1 MRVKDFW
8 LAFVPLFVAV
18 DVIGVLPLFLSMT
31 HNMEPQDVRRIV
43 VRSIAT
49 AAVFALFFAAA
60 GPAALKLLGITVL
73 DFMVAGG
80 ALLLALALRELLAE
94 KEPQHTIE
102 HMGLGV
108 VPLGVPLVTGPA
120 VLTTSIL
127 LVDQYGLPV
136 TGSAIAAN
144 MLLAG
149 LAFRFGGMLRHVLG
163 STGTSILSKVANLF
177 LAAIGVMMVRRGVE
191 GFLAGPNL

>member
-60 GPAALKLLGITVL
+60 GPTALKLLGITVL

-94 KEPQHTIE
+94 KEPQHAIE

>member
-1 MRVKDFW
+1 MKDFW

>member
-1 MRVKDFW
+1 MKDFW

-31 HNMEPQDVRRIV
+31 RNMEPHDVRRIV

-149 LAFRFGGMLRHVLG
+149 LAFRFSGVLRHVLG

>member
-1 MRVKDFW
+1 VRVKDFW

-60 GPAALKLLGITVL
+60 GPTALKLLGITVL

-94 KEPQHTIE
+94 KEPQHAIE